1 MKLLFL
7 LLFSNHY
14 SARDHKVNEKKKEK
28 MDFAYGKKMLIFY
41 WDRISRIYMKMNK
54 DIQLKMFIE
63 ADNKI
68 INQNLKL
75 I

>member
-28 MDFAYGKKMLIFY
+28 LDLAYKEDANFLLG
-41 WDRISRIYMKMNK
+41 
-54 DIQLKMFIE
+54 
-63 ADNKI
+63 
-68 INQNLKL
+68 
-75 I
+75 

>member
-7 LLFSNHY
+7 LLISCHY
-14 SARDHKVNEKKKEK
+14 SARDHKHNEKKKEK
-28 MDFAYGKKMLIFY
+28 IGFAYGKKMLIFY
-41 WDRISRIYMKMNK
+41 GDRISRIYMKMNK
-54 DIQLKMFIE
+54 DIQLKIFNQV
-63 ADNKI
+63 DNKI